1 MKSGVFRLIHGIF
14 LERQSLLLIH
24 LSFIYKGSYLL
35 DQRHPVRSDL
45 WKDQPI
51 VQQDLESSSWGEQ
64 ILQHVEAEV
73 PAQKEKH
80 FICLE
85 SLVEWVLSND
95 RDEFTSDFDHHKF
108 YLLHWDGFAEECS
121 GAGKGDT
128 ADRLLGLSGA

>member
-85 SLVEWVLSND
+85 SLVEWVLSNG
-95 RDEFTSDFDHHKF
+95 RDEVTSDFDHHSSICAIETA
-108 YLLHWDGFAEECS
+108 LLRSALVLERG
-121 GAGKGDT
+121 GT